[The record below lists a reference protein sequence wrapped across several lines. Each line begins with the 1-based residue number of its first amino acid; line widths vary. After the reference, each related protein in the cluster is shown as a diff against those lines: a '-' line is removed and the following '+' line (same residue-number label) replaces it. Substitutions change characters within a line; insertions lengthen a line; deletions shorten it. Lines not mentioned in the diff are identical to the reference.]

1 MARPGYHTEE
11 TEKALRDRIRL
22 QVQRSVSLPSI
33 PAILHPIQTLA
44 SDINCSLDALA
55 IVFKRDPAS
64 VARLLQM
71 ANSAMYGFNRSIIS
85 VRQAIL
91 LLGLNAIN
99 TIVQHATDTRR
110 TSTSSATVTRTTQD
124 IWMHNY
130 AVALLAQHIAKDA
143 AHLQVDQ
150 EVAYCAGLLH
160 DIGRVVFLHL
170 FPKEYLAMLE
180 RPAEETDDITQRELD
195 TFYVSHTQV
204 GRWLGEQWNFPAP
217 ILKTITLHH
226 HPQPTDGLV
235 AIVQLADQLVKS
247 LHIGFT
253 MPGTL
258 EPRLHSLLRALNLHP
273 PRVRRYEDYI
283 QEEIANL
290 HDSIPLDTT
299 A

>member
-1 MARPGYHTEE
+1 M
-11 TEKALRDRIRL
+11 
-22 QVQRSVSLPSI
+22 SLPSI

-44 SDINCSLDALA
+44 SDINCSLDALV

-71 ANSAMYGFNRSIIS
+71 VNSAMYGFNRSIVS

-99 TIVQHATDTRR
+99 TIVQHATDTR
-110 TSTSSATVTRTTQD
+110 STSALPATPTRTTQD
-124 IWMHNY
+124 IWLHNY
-130 AVALLAQHIAKDA
+130 AVALLAQHIAMDA

-160 DIGRVVFLHL
+160 DIGRVVLLHL
-170 FPKEYLAMLE
+170 FPEKYLTMLE
-180 RPAEETDDITQRELD
+180 QPAGDADDDITQRELD
-195 TFYVSHTQV
+195 TFYVSHAQV
-204 GRWLGEQWNFPAP
+204 GRWFGEQWNFPAP

-226 HPQPTDGLV
+226 HPQHTDGLV

-247 LHIGFT
+247 LHIGFA
-253 MPGTL
+253 MPGTP
-258 EPRLHSLLRALNLHP
+258 EPRFPSILRALNLHP
-273 PRVRRYEDYI
+273 QRVRRYADYI

-290 HDSIPLDTT
+290 HDCMRLDTT
-299 A
+299 P